1 MFRPNVGPSFGPIL
15 PVFYLDFDF
24 WFRCFFVGTP
34 GAPSA
39 PGTPVAPGAVGALG
53 APGGGERRVVRQRRA
68 EAGRQD

>member
-1 MFRPNVGPSFGPIL
+1 MFRPSFGPIL

-24 WFRCFFVGTP
+24 WFRCFFASAPGAP

-39 PGTPVAPGAVGALG
+39 PGTPVAPVAPGALG